1 MVVSAELK
9 NDIDSQVAPQNKVLR
24 GIRGM
29 KKGDFDLGENE
40 MRFDLFS
47 LFCNIFVDRVDFRW
61 EAIRH
66 PQKAIP

>member
-1 MVVSAELK
+1 MSAELK
-9 NDIDSQVAPQNKVLR
+9 NGIDSQVAPQNKVLR

-29 KKGDFDLGENE
+29 KKGDIDFGENE

-47 LFCNIFVDRVDFRW
+47 LFCDIFVDRVDFRW
-61 EAIRH
+61 ETIRH